1 MSLSMKHPIHC
12 NTSHKDIVRL
22 WHSIRESHINMR
34 RSYIQPSSDLKK
46 IEEKNTINLR
56 EKMRNSSTSLS
67 SYDHNE
73 VKKVE
78 DSFETNKKLERKTTE
93 DINAS
98 ADAFIKNFRKQLV
111 IQRLQS
117 IENYEKML
125 ARGL

>member
-1 MSLSMKHPIHC
+1 
-12 NTSHKDIVRL
+12 
-22 WHSIRESHINMR
+22 MR

>member
-1 MSLSMKHPIHC
+1 
-12 NTSHKDIVRL
+12 
-22 WHSIRESHINMR
+22 MR

-46 IEEKNTINLR
+46 IEEKSTINLR
-56 EKMRNSSTSLS
+56 EKMRNSSTSL

>member
-1 MSLSMKHPIHC
+1 
-12 NTSHKDIVRL
+12 
-22 WHSIRESHINMR
+22 
-34 RSYIQPSSDLKK
+34 
-46 IEEKNTINLR
+46 
-56 EKMRNSSTSLS
+56 MRNSSTSL

>member
-1 MSLSMKHPIHC
+1 
-12 NTSHKDIVRL
+12 
-22 WHSIRESHINMR
+22 MR

-46 IEEKNTINLR
+46 IEEKVTTNMR
-56 EKMRNSSTSLS
+56 EKMRNSSTSL

>member
-1 MSLSMKHPIHC
+1 
-12 NTSHKDIVRL
+12 
-22 WHSIRESHINMR
+22 MR
-34 RSYIQPSSDLKK
+34 RSYIQVQPSSDLKK
-46 IEEKNTINLR
+46 IEGKSTTNMK
-56 EKMRNSSTSLS
+56 EKMRNPSTSS
-67 SYDHNE
+67 SPYDHHNE
-73 VKKVE
+73 AKKAENSVE
-78 DSFETNKKLERKTTE
+78 TKRKLERKTTE